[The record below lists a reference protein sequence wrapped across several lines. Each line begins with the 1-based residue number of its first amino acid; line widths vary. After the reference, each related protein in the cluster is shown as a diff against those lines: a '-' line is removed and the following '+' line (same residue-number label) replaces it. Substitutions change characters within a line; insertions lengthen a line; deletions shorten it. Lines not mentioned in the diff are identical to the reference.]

1 MPYIKDTAMTLPASQ
16 TLLVNEDKGI
26 LHITLNR
33 PESRNSMSLQMVQEL
48 QATFAWAANNA
59 IRAVVLRGAGGHF
72 CAGGDIRDMMT
83 IRQQATDN
91 PQAYQHFNRTF
102 GHLLT
107 QVNSAPFVVV
117 TVLEGAILGG
127 GFGLAC
133 VSDVALAKAD
143 AQFGM
148 PETRLGII
156 PAQIAPFIVQRL
168 GLTQARR
175 LALLGMR
182 INGESAQKIGLVHEV
197 YADNDTLETALARV
211 INDLKQ
217 CAPNATQVTK
227 ALLHQVG
234 EQPLEQLLDDA
245 ADAFA
250 CAIQSSEGMEGGMA
264 FVQKR
269 AASWVQ

>member
-1 MPYIKDTAMTLPASQ
+1 MEHPITQ
-16 TLLVNEDKGI
+16 TLLLAQDKSI

-48 QATFAWAANNA
+48 QGTFDWAATQG

-107 QVNSAPFVVV
+107 QVNNAPFLVV

-182 INGESAQKIGLVHEV
+182 INGEAAQKIGLVHEV
-197 YADNDTLETALARV
+197 YPDTESLEAALARV
-211 INDLKQ
+211 LTDLQQ

-227 ALLHQVG
+227 ALLQQVG
-234 EQPLEQLLDDA
+234 EQPLESLLDEA

-250 CAIQSSEGMEGGMA
+250 HAVQSAEGMEGGLA
-264 FVQKR
+264 FMQKR
-269 AASWVQ
+269 PASWVV

>member
-1 MPYIKDTAMTLPASQ
+1 MSLPTTK
-16 TLLVNEDKGI
+16 TLLLSQEKGI

-33 PESRNSMSLQMVQEL
+33 PESRNSMSLEMVQEL
-48 QATFAWAANNA
+48 QALFTWGTENQ

-91 PQAYQHFNRTF
+91 PQAYQNFNRTF

-107 QVNSAPFVVV
+107 QVNSAPFVVI
-117 TVLEGAILGG
+117 TVLEGAVLGG

-182 INGESAQKIGLVHEV
+182 INGEIAQKVGLVHEV
-197 YADNDTLETALARV
+197 YADNDALDTALARV
-211 INDLKQ
+211 LNDLRQ

-234 EQPLEQLLDDA
+234 EQPLATLLDDA
-245 ADAFA
+245 AEAFA
-250 CAIQSSEGMEGGMA
+250 CAIQSAEGMEGGMA

-269 AASWVQ
+269 AASWVL

>member
-1 MPYIKDTAMTLPASQ
+1 MDLPVTQ
-16 TLLVNEDKGI
+16 TLVLALDNGV

-33 PESRNSMSLQMVQEL
+33 PESRNAMSLQMVQEL
-48 QATFAWAANNA
+48 QGSLEWAASNA

-72 CAGGDIRDMMT
+72 CAGGDVRDMMT
-83 IRQQATDN
+83 IRQQAAEN
-91 PQAYQHFNRTF
+91 PQAYQNFNRTF

-107 QVNSAPFVVV
+107 QVNTAPFLVI
-117 TVLEGAILGG
+117 TVLEGGVLGG

-133 VSDVALAKAD
+133 VSDVALAHAD

-182 INGESAQKIGLVHEV
+182 INGKTAQEVGLVHEV
-197 YADNDTLETALARV
+197 YADQEQLNAAVNRV
-211 INDLKQ
+211 LTDLRQ
-217 CAPNATQVTK
+217 CAPDATRVTK

-234 EQPLEQLLDDA
+234 QQPLASLLDDA

-250 CAIQSSEGMEGGMA
+250 RAIQSAEGMEGGLA
-264 FVQKR
+264 FIQKR
-269 AASWVQ
+269 PASWAV

>member
-1 MPYIKDTAMTLPASQ
+1 MTLPETQ
-16 TLLVNEDKGI
+16 TLLLSQDKGI
-26 LHITLNR
+26 LSVTLNR

-48 QATFAWAANNA
+48 QATFAWAAGNSVRA
-59 IRAVVLRGAGGHF
+59 IVLRGAGGHF

-107 QVNSAPFVVV
+107 QVNNAPFLVV

-182 INGESAQKIGLVHEV
+182 ISGDVAQKVGLVHEV
-197 YADNDTLETALARV
+197 YADNEGLEVALARV
-211 INDLKQ
+211 IHDLQQ

-227 ALLHQVG
+227 ALLQQVG
-234 EQPLEQLLDDA
+234 HQPLEHLLDDA
-245 ADAFA
+245 AEAFA

-264 FVQKR
+264 FIQKR
-269 AASWVQ
+269 PASWAL

>member
-1 MPYIKDTAMTLPASQ
+1 MTLPITQ
-16 TLLVNEDKGI
+16 TLLVTEDKGI

-48 QATFAWAANNA
+48 QALFTWGAENH

-83 IRQQATDN
+83 IRQQAVEN
-91 PQAYQHFNRTF
+91 PHAYQNFNRTF

-107 QVNSAPFVVV
+107 QVNNAPFLVI
-117 TVLEGAILGG
+117 TVIEGAVLGG
-127 GFGLAC
+127 GFGLTC

-182 INGESAQKIGLVHEV
+182 INGQQAQAIGLVHEV
-197 YADNDTLETALARV
+197 YADNDSLETALART
-211 INDLKQ
+211 INDLRQ

-234 EQPLEQLLDDA
+234 EQPLNHVLDDA
-245 ADAFA
+245 AEAFA
-250 CAIQSSEGMEGGMA
+250 CAIQSAEGMEGGMA

-269 AASWVQ
+269 AASWAQ